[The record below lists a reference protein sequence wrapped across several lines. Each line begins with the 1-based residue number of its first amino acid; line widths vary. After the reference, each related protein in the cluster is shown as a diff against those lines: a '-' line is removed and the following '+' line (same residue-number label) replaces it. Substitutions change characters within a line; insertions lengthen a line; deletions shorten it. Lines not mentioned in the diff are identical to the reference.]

1 MARRG
6 GRDPAAE
13 HLDRVAVVRTRRSS
27 KAARLLD
34 IVGRSPGVSLDR
46 LVEVTGYPRSL
57 VASELGRFRRAGQ
70 VSSDEIDG
78 RLCYWLERR
87 TEPTVSDRVWA
98 RLLQGPAEWRELA
111 SASNDALSNIM
122 RDLEDRGLV
131 RVEERT
137 RIGYTGRTVCAPSLY
152 HAVVDVDCQQAA
164 K

>member
-1 MARRG
+1 M
-6 GRDPAAE
+6 
-13 HLDRVAVVRTRRSS
+13 RTRRSS

-57 VASELGRFRRAGQ
+57 VASELGRFRRAGH
-70 VSSDEIDG
+70 VSSDVLDG
-78 RLCYWLERR
+78 HLCYWLERR
-87 TEPTVSDRVWA
+87 TDPTATDRVWA
-98 RLLQGPAEWRELA
+98 RMLQGPADWAELRA
-111 SASNDALSNIM
+111 VSNDGLANIM
-122 RDLEDRGLV
+122 QDLERRGMV